1 MLKFNCIER
10 DDLTLNVS
18 PDVVEEV
25 KRQETTKKK
34 RGRPRKED
42 KEETALATAVDNKVE
57 KVQAN
62 TIMTSDTPIIEK
74 YKDTTGQLQHSIL
87 QLDQL
92 ASELKQEL
100 DTVRKMKSAS
110 LTAKT
115 KYDAIGALGGTIGNL
130 IRGKIDAIKE
140 INKSITDSNTAEL
153 RRYKELGDRNAER
166 SSEER
171 MMDMYNA
178 YINMPVGQ
186 YVPQFPNSIDA
197 TTGITPSIPMV
208 ANNGVYTAVT
218 PEMNRVLMEGNP
230 NISTVVV
237 NDPSTGEYHFDV
249 IDRSN
254 GQSVPN
260 YPRPSNMILEGLT
273 INPNTNIA
281 VNRDLNVEYD
291 VINRPSN
298 NMDFVDPNTAQ
309 VMEDMRSDDEPIEKR
324 PKPISKII
332 KDNF

>member
-10 DDLTLNVS
+10 NDMAVNVT
-18 PDVVEEV
+18 PEVLEEMKQQSSV
-25 KRQETTKKK
+25 KK
-34 RGRPRKED
+34 RGRPRKKD
-42 KEETALATAVDNKVE
+42 KEETALAVAVDSKVE

-62 TIMTSDTPIIEK
+62 TIMTSDTPVIDK
-74 YKDTTGQLQHSIL
+74 YKDTTAQLQHSVL

-100 DTVRKMKSAS
+100 DTVRHMKSAS

-115 KYDAIGALGGTIGNL
+115 KYDAIGGLGSTIGNL

-140 INKSITDSNTAEL
+140 INKSITDSNNIEL
-153 RRYKELGDRNAER
+153 KRYKELGDRNAER

-178 YINMPVGQ
+178 YINMPIGQ
-186 YVPQFPNSIDA
+186 YPQFPNSVDA
-197 TTGITPSIPMV
+197 TTGITPSIPMIS
-208 ANNGVYTAVT
+208 NNGVYTAAVT

-230 NISTVVV
+230 NINTVVV

-249 IDRSN
+249 IDRSS
-254 GQSVPN
+254 GQSIPN

-273 INPNTNIA
+273 FNPNNNTA
-281 VNRDLNVEYD
+281 VNKDLNIEYD

-298 NMDFVDPNTAQ
+298 SIEFVDPNTAQ
-309 VMEDMRSDDEPIEKR
+309 VMEDMRTDEPVEKK